1 MNFKAKNILK
11 YLAIFVILYLLYK
24 VSYASRSHIAFN
36 VFDGKNHTLN
46 YFISLLGF
54 NILGIF
60 LIKKSIV
67 GHNFY
72 LILISFNV
80 IDAIGA
86 SGDIAYSQ
94 NDNYL
99 FFIIPCIFII
109 FECFQYYK
117 ENKKLKSK

>member
-1 MNFKAKNILK
+1 MNFKTKNVLK
-11 YLAIFVILYLLYK
+11 YLAIFVILYLLFK
-24 VSYASRSHIAFN
+24 VSYASRSHIVFN
-36 VFDGKNHTLN
+36 EFEGKNHTLN
-46 YFISLLGF
+46 YFISLITF
-54 NILGIF
+54 NIVGMF
-60 LIKKSIV
+60 LIKKSII
-67 GHNFY
+67 GHDFY

-80 IDAIGA
+80 IDAIA
-86 SGDIAYSQ
+86 TAGDIAYSQ

>member
-1 MNFKAKNILK
+1 MNFKTKNVLK
-11 YLAIFVILYLLYK
+11 YLAIFVILYLLFK

-67 GHNFY
+67 GHNLL

>member
-1 MNFKAKNILK
+1 MNFKTKNILK
-11 YLAIFVILYLLYK
+11 YLAIFVILYLLFK

-67 GHNFY
+67 GHNLL

>member
-1 MNFKAKNILK
+1 MNFKAKNVLK
-11 YLAIFVILYLLYK
+11 YLAIFFILYLLYK
-24 VSYASRSHIAFN
+24 VSYVSRSHIAFKI
-36 VFDGKNHTLN
+36 FDGKNHTLN
-46 YFISLLGF
+46 YFISLLTF

-60 LIKKSIV
+60 LIKKSII
-67 GHNFY
+67 GYNFY

-117 ENKKLKSK
+117 ENKN

>member
-1 MNFKAKNILK
+1 MKDKSKKILK
-11 YLAIFVILYLLYK
+11 YLSISLILFMLFQ
-24 VSYASRSHIAFN
+24 VSLSSRSHIAFN
-36 VFDGKNHTLN
+36 EFSKNRETII
-46 YFISLLGF
+46 YFLSLLAF

-60 LIKKSIV
+60 LIKKSIIS
-67 GHNFY
+67 HDFY
-72 LILISFNV
+72 VILISFNV

-86 SGDIAYSQ
+86 SADIAYSQ

>member
-1 MNFKAKNILK
+1 MNFKTKNVLK
-11 YLAIFVILYLLYK
+11 YLAIFVILYLLFK
-24 VSYASRSHIAFN
+24 VSYASRSHIVFN
-36 VFDGKNHTLN
+36 EFEGKNHTLN
-46 YFISLLGF
+46 YFISLLTF
-54 NILGIF
+54 NIVGMF
-60 LIKKSIV
+60 LIKKSII
-67 GHNFY
+67 GHDFY

-80 IDAIGA
+80 IDAIA
-86 SGDIAYSQ
+86 TAGDIAYSQ

>member
-1 MNFKAKNILK
+1 MNFKTKNILK

-60 LIKKSIV
+60 LIKKSII
-67 GHNFY
+67 GHNLL

>member
-1 MNFKAKNILK
+1 MNFKAKNVLK
-11 YLAIFVILYLLYK
+11 YLAIFLIIYLLYK
-24 VSYASRSHIAFN
+24 VSYVSRSHIAFN
-36 VFDGKNHTLN
+36 IFDGKNHTLN
-46 YFISLLGF
+46 YFISLLTF

-60 LIKKSIV
+60 LIKKSII

>member
-1 MNFKAKNILK
+1 MNDKSKKILK
-11 YLAIFVILYLLYK
+11 YLSISFILFVLFQ
-24 VSYASRSHIAFN
+24 VSLSSRSHIAFN
-36 VFDGKNHTLN
+36 EFSKNRETII
-46 YFISLLGF
+46 YFLSLLAF

-60 LIKKSIV
+60 LIKKSII
-67 GHNFY
+67 GHDFY
-72 LILISFNV
+72 AILISFNV
-80 IDAIGA
+80 IDAIA
-86 SGDIAYSQ
+86 TAGDIANSQ

>member
-1 MNFKAKNILK
+1 MNDKSKKFLK
-11 YLAIFVILYLLYK
+11 YISISFILFMLFQ
-24 VSYASRSHIAFN
+24 VSLSSRSHIAFN
-36 VFDGKNHTLN
+36 EFSKNRETII
-46 YFISLLGF
+46 YFLSLLAF

-60 LIKKSIV
+60 LIKKSII

>member
-1 MNFKAKNILK
+1 MNFKTKNILK

-60 LIKKSIV
+60 LIKKSII
-67 GHNFY
+67 GHNLL

-117 ENKKLKSK
+117 ENKKLKLK

>member
-1 MNFKAKNILK
+1 MNFKTKNVLK
-11 YLAIFVILYLLYK
+11 YLAIFVILYLPFK
-24 VSYASRSHIAFN
+24 VSYASRSHIVFN
-36 VFDGKNHTLN
+36 EFEGKNHTLN
-46 YFISLLGF
+46 YFISLLTF
-54 NILGIF
+54 NIVGMF
-60 LIKKSIV
+60 LIKKSII
-67 GHNFY
+67 GHDFY

-80 IDAIGA
+80 IDAIA
-86 SGDIAYSQ
+86 TAGDIAYSQ

>member
-1 MNFKAKNILK
+1 MNFKTKNILK

>member
-1 MNFKAKNILK
+1 MKDKSKKILK
-11 YLAIFVILYLLYK
+11 YLSISLILFMLFQ
-24 VSYASRSHIAFN
+24 VSLSSRSHIAFN
-36 VFDGKNHTLN
+36 EFSKNRETII
-46 YFISLLGF
+46 YFLSLLAF

-60 LIKKSIV
+60 LIKKSII
-67 GHNFY
+67 GHDFY
-72 LILISFNV
+72 VILISFNV

>member
-1 MNFKAKNILK
+1 MKDKSKKFLK
-11 YLAIFVILYLLYK
+11 YLSIFIILYLLFK
-24 VSYASRSHIAFN
+24 VSYASRSHIVFN
-36 VFDGKNHTLN
+36 EFDGKNHTLN
-46 YFISLLGF
+46 YFISLLTF
-54 NILGIF
+54 NIVGVI
-60 LIKKSIV
+60 LIKKSII
-67 GHNFY
+67 GHDFY

-99 FFIIPCIFII
+99 FFIIPFVFII

-117 ENKKLKSK
+117 ENKKLKLK

>member
-1 MNFKAKNILK
+1 MNDKSKKILK
-11 YLAIFVILYLLYK
+11 YLSIYLIIYLLFK
-24 VSYASRSHIAFN
+24 VSYASYSHIVFN
-36 VFDGKNHTLN
+36 EFEGKNHTLN
-46 YFISLLGF
+46 YFISLLAF
-54 NILGIF
+54 NIVEIF
-60 LIKKSIV
+60 LIKKSII
-67 GHNFY
+67 GHDFY

-109 FECFQYYK
+109 YECFQYYK
-117 ENKKLKSK
+117 ENKKLKLK

>member
-1 MNFKAKNILK
+1 MNFKTKNILK

-67 GHNFY
+67 GHNLL

>member
-1 MNFKAKNILK
+1 MNDKSKKILK
-11 YLAIFVILYLLYK
+11 YLSIFIILYLLYK
-24 VSYASRSHIAFN
+24 VSFASRSHIAFN
-36 VFDGKNHTLN
+36 EFDGKNHTLN
-46 YFISLLGF
+46 YFISLLAF
-54 NILGIF
+54 NIVGIL
-60 LIKKSIV
+60 LIKKSII
-67 GHNFY
+67 GHDFY

-99 FFIIPCIFII
+99 FFIIPCVFII

-117 ENKKLKSK
+117 ENKKLKLK

>member
-1 MNFKAKNILK
+1 MNPKSKKILK
-11 YLAIFVILYLLYK
+11 YISFFAILYLLFQ
-24 VSYASRSHIAFN
+24 VSFSSRSHIAFN
-36 VFDGKNHTLN
+36 EFNKDNQTLS

-67 GHNFY
+67 GHNLL
-72 LILISFNV
+72 LILISFNL
-80 IDAIGA
+80 IDAIA
-86 SGDIAYSQ
+86 TSSDIAYSQ

>member
-1 MNFKAKNILK
+1 MNDKIKKILK
-11 YLAIFVILYLLYK
+11 YLSIFIIIYLLYK
-24 VSYASRSHIAFN
+24 VSLASYSHIVFN
-36 VFDGKNHTLN
+36 EFAGKNHTLN
-46 YFISLLGF
+46 YFISLLAF

-60 LIKKSIV
+60 LIKKSII

-80 IDAIGA
+80 IDAIA
-86 SGDIAYSQ
+86 TSGDLAYSQ
-94 NDNYL
+94 NDVYL
-99 FFIIPCIFII
+99 FFIIPCVFII

>member
-1 MNFKAKNILK
+1 MNDKSKKFLK
-11 YLAIFVILYLLYK
+11 YISISFILFMLFQ
-24 VSYASRSHIAFN
+24 VSLSSRSHIAFN
-36 VFDGKNHTLN
+36 EFSKNRETII
-46 YFISLLGF
+46 YFLSLLAF

-60 LIKKSIV
+60 LIKKSII
-67 GHNFY
+67 GHDFY
-72 LILISFNV
+72 VILISFNV
-80 IDAIGA
+80 IDAIA
-86 SGDIAYSQ
+86 TSSDIAYSH

>member
-1 MNFKAKNILK
+1 MNDKSKKILK
-11 YLAIFVILYLLYK
+11 YLSISFILFVLFQ
-24 VSYASRSHIAFN
+24 VSLSSRSHIAFN
-36 VFDGKNHTLN
+36 EFSKNRETII
-46 YFISLLGF
+46 YFLSLLAF

-60 LIKKSIV
+60 LIKKSII
-67 GHNFY
+67 GHDFY
-72 LILISFNV
+72 VILISFNV

-99 FFIIPCIFII
+99 FFIIPCVFII
-109 FECFQYYK
+109 LDCFLYYK

>member
-1 MNFKAKNILK
+1 MNDKSKKFLK
-11 YLAIFVILYLLYK
+11 YLSISLILFLLYK
-24 VSYASRSHIAFN
+24 VSFASISHIAFN
-36 VFDGKNHTLN
+36 EFSKDRETII
-46 YFISLLGF
+46 YFLSLLAF

-60 LIKKSIV
+60 LIKKSII
-67 GHNFY
+67 GHDFY
-72 LILISFNV
+72 LPLISFNV
-80 IDAIGA
+80 IDAIA
-86 SGDIAYSQ
+86 TSSDIAYSY

>member
-1 MNFKAKNILK
+1 MNFKAKNVLK
-11 YLAIFVILYLLYK
+11 YLAIFLIIYLLYK
-24 VSYASRSHIAFN
+24 VSYVSRSHIAFN

>member
-1 MNFKAKNILK
+1 MNFKTKNVLK
-11 YLAIFVILYLLYK
+11 YLAIFVILYLLFK
-24 VSYASRSHIAFN
+24 VSYASRSHIVFN
-36 VFDGKNHTLN
+36 EFEGKNHTLN
-46 YFISLLGF
+46 YFISLLTF
-54 NILGIF
+54 NIVGML
-60 LIKKSIV
+60 LIKKSII
-67 GHNFY
+67 GRDFY

-80 IDAIGA
+80 IDAIA
-86 SGDIAYSQ
+86 TAGDIAYSQ